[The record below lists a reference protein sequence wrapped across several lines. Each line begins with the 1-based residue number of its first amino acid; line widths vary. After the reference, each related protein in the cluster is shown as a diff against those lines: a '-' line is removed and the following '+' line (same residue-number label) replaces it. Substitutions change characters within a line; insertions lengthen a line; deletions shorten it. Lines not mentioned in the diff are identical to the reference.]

1 MNYNPLYRFVSQEE
15 RDDISKRVDEAL
27 AGNNTHKNTH
37 CLTYVIGFILSF
49 ILMEWL
55 F

>member
-1 MNYNPLYRFVSQEE
+1 MNYNPLYKFVSQEE

-27 AGNNTHKNTH
+27 AGNNIPKKIQ
-37 CLTYVIGFILSF
+37 CLTYLIGFILSF